1 MIRILIAQLG
11 SFWLTYLLLFAYGAA
26 CAVATFIENDYGTES
41 AKVVVYSSNWFA
53 VLHAFLLI
61 NLLLILYRF
70 SLAKRKR
77 YSTLLLH
84 ASFVM
89 ILLGAAMTRYIGFEG
104 MLHIREGESNSVMQS
119 SEKFLLVRALK
130 GDVNKEFSAVYYDFP
145 LQVSYLYSKD
155 FNYDLDIG
163 GETINFSY
171 GGFEHSSNPKDNQS
185 RLLINLSYKGNSQ
198 TIAVRDGQFKRFLFG
213 DIRFMVG
220 WGTRDI
226 ELPFAIKLEDFELE
240 RYPGSHA
247 PSSYSSHVVVV
258 DDQKGIT
265 MPYHIYMN
273 HTLDYGGYRFFQ
285 TSYDPDELGTH
296 LSVNNDPG
304 KIPTYIGYAM
314 LIIAFIWIL
323 LDPKGRFKRL
333 SSFVKRQN
341 PAVACAFLLLCF
353 APVALHAESVPQKGP
368 EAIVI
373 EDELLQDMRAQAS
386 TLTKAIVFGVRTR
399 TKEHANHFARLLV
412 QDFGGR
418 IKPMDTLASDFIHK
432 ITKRDRFLDMDN
444 IQLLLGM
451 LAYPEEWK
459 GVKMI
464 YIGTP
469 ALKQILGLN
478 PSEKYAS
485 FYDMYQD
492 GYYKLFNLV
501 AEVNLKKPAER
512 GTLDKDILA
521 VNERFEAMFAILSAE
536 ILRILPVSPDK
547 MNANVAGDPTLLSK
561 WYSPVELGLFSEEE
575 RNKILHI
582 VRDYFRAL
590 DDLVAGGSASAADSA
605 LQPLFDYQNEH
616 GAALLPSSAKI
627 SAEILLNRSNPF
639 QMLCYL
645 YLLFGLLMFA
655 MCFVRILRNTK
666 GSRTIDRILLG
677 CIVLVLVCNTA
688 ALLLRWYVGG
698 HAPWSNAY
706 ESMIYIAWAT
716 AICGV
721 LLLRGFLLAFSTA
734 SVMAGI
740 VLFVAHLGFMDPQI
754 GNLVPVLK
762 SYWLNIHVSII
773 TASYGF
779 LALSF
784 LLGAVILLLFLL
796 RSPKRA
802 QLDDSIQTLS
812 AVNELSLIVGLGMLT
827 VGTFLGGIWANES
840 WGRYWGWDSK
850 ETWSLI
856 SIVTYT
862 LILHARFVRGGDSPY
877 ILASLSVVGFY
888 SILMTYFGVN
898 FYLSGLHSYAAGD
911 PVPIPAFLYY
921 LVGGTIALIVCA
933 GFKSDLKSGI
943 S

>member
-11 SFWLTYLLLFAYGAA
+11 SFWLTYLLLFAYGTA

-41 AKVVVYSSNWFA
+41 AQVIIYSSNWFA
-53 VLHAFLLI
+53 ALHAFLLI

-77 YSTLLLH
+77 YSVLLLH
-84 ASFVM
+84 ASFVV
-89 ILLGAAMTRYIGFEG
+89 ILLGAALTRYIGFEG

-155 FNYDLDIG
+155 FTYDLDIG
-163 GETINFSY
+163 DETITFSY

-185 RLLINLSYKGNSQ
+185 RLLINIGYKGNQQ

-220 WGTRDI
+220 WGKRDI

-247 PSSYSSHVVVV
+247 PSSYSSHVVVI

-285 TSYDPDELGTH
+285 ESYDPDELGTR

-304 KIPTYIGYAM
+304 KIPTYIGYTM

-323 LDPKGRFKRL
+323 FDPKGRFKKL
-333 SSFVKRQN
+333 SNFVKRQN
-341 PAVACAFLLLCF
+341 MTTCF
-353 APVALHAESVPQKGP
+353 AALILCSFIPSTLRAETIAESHENMP
-368 EAIVI
+368 EAA
-373 EDELLQDMRAQAS
+373 LLENMRAQAS

-418 IKPMDTLASDFIHK
+418 IKPIDTLASDFIHK
-432 ITKRDRFLDMDN
+432 ITKRDKFLEMNN

-464 YIGTP
+464 YINTP

-478 PSEKYAS
+478 PNEKYAS

-536 ILRILPVSPDK
+536 ILRILPLPPTQSHV
-547 MNANVAGDPTLLSK
+547 ANDPTLLSK
-561 WYSPVELGLFSEEE
+561 WYSPVELALFNENE
-575 RNKILHI
+575 RTKILHMI
-582 VRDYFRAL
+582 RNYFQAL
-590 DDLVAGGSASAADSA
+590 DNLVAGGSEDEANAA
-605 LQPLFDYQNEH
+605 LQPLLDYQAEY

-639 QMLCYL
+639 QILCYL
-645 YLLFGLLMFA
+645 YLLFGLLMF
-655 MCFVRILRNTK
+655 MICFVRILRNTK
-666 GSRTIDRILLG
+666 GNDTIDKILAA
-677 CIVLVLVCNTA
+677 CIVLVLVLNTA
-688 ALLLRWYVGG
+688 ALGIRWYVGG

-716 AICGV
+716 AVCGV
-721 LLLRGFLLAFSTA
+721 LLLRKFLLAFATA

-740 VLFVAHLGFMDPQI
+740 VLFVAHLGDMDPQI

-802 QLDDSIQTLS
+802 QLDSSIQTLS

-856 SIVTYT
+856 SIVVYT
-862 LILHARFVRGGDSPY
+862 LILHARFVRGGDNPY

-888 SILMTYFGVN
+888 AILMTYFGVN

-911 PVPIPAFLYY
+911 PVPIPTFLYY

-933 GFKSDLKSGI
+933 GFKSNLKNGI
-943 S
+943 T

>member
-1 MIRILIAQLG
+1 
-11 SFWLTYLLLFAYGAA
+11 
-26 CAVATFIENDYGTES
+26 
-41 AKVVVYSSNWFA
+41 
-53 VLHAFLLI
+53 
-61 NLLLILYRF
+61 
-70 SLAKRKR
+70 
-77 YSTLLLH
+77 
-84 ASFVM
+84 
-89 ILLGAAMTRYIGFEG
+89 
-104 MLHIREGESNSVMQS
+104 
-119 SEKFLLVRALK
+119 
-130 GDVNKEFSAVYYDFP
+130 
-145 LQVSYLYSKD
+145 
-155 FNYDLDIG
+155 
-163 GETINFSY
+163 
-171 GGFEHSSNPKDNQS
+171 
-185 RLLINLSYKGNSQ
+185 
-198 TIAVRDGQFKRFLFG
+198 
-213 DIRFMVG
+213 
-220 WGTRDI
+220 
-226 ELPFAIKLEDFELE
+226 
-240 RYPGSHA
+240 
-247 PSSYSSHVVVV
+247 
-258 DDQKGIT
+258 
-265 MPYHIYMN
+265 HIYMN

-605 LQPLFDYQNEH
+605 LQPLFDYQNEY

-784 LLGAVILLLFLL
+784 LLGAVIL
-796 RSPKRA
+796 
-802 QLDDSIQTLS
+802 
-812 AVNELSLIVGLGMLT
+812 
-827 VGTFLGGIWANES
+827 
-840 WGRYWGWDSK
+840 
-850 ETWSLI
+850 
-856 SIVTYT
+856 
-862 LILHARFVRGGDSPY
+862 
-877 ILASLSVVGFY
+877 
-888 SILMTYFGVN
+888 
-898 FYLSGLHSYAAGD
+898 
-911 PVPIPAFLYY
+911 
-921 LVGGTIALIVCA
+921 
-933 GFKSDLKSGI
+933 
-943 S
+943 

>member
-1 MIRILIAQLG
+1 
-11 SFWLTYLLLFAYGAA
+11 
-26 CAVATFIENDYGTES
+26 
-41 AKVVVYSSNWFA
+41 
-53 VLHAFLLI
+53 
-61 NLLLILYRF
+61 
-70 SLAKRKR
+70 
-77 YSTLLLH
+77 
-84 ASFVM
+84 M

-353 APVALHAESVPQKGP
+353 APVALHAESVPQQGP

-373 EDELLQDMRAQAS
+373 EDELLQDMRTQAS

-399 TKEHANHFARLLV
+399 TKEHANRFARLLV

-432 ITKRDRFLDMDN
+432 IT
-444 IQLLLGM
+444 Q
-451 LAYPEEWK
+451 YP
-459 GVKMI
+459 
-464 YIGTP
+464 TP
-469 ALKQILGLN
+469 TWNARLPRRMERREDDLYRHARSQTNLGL
-478 PSEKYAS
+478 E
-485 FYDMYQD
+485 
-492 GYYKLFNLV
+492 
-501 AEVNLKKPAER
+501 
-512 GTLDKDILA
+512 
-521 VNERFEAMFAILSAE
+521 
-536 ILRILPVSPDK
+536 
-547 MNANVAGDPTLLSK
+547 SK
-561 WYSPVELGLFSEEE
+561 
-575 RNKILHI
+575 RKI
-582 VRDYFRAL
+582 
-590 DDLVAGGSASAADSA
+590 
-605 LQPLFDYQNEH
+605 
-616 GAALLPSSAKI
+616 
-627 SAEILLNRSNPF
+627 
-639 QMLCYL
+639 C
-645 YLLFGLLMFA
+645 
-655 MCFVRILRNTK
+655 
-666 GSRTIDRILLG
+666 
-677 CIVLVLVCNTA
+677 LVLRHVPRW
-688 ALLLRWYVGG
+688 LL
-698 HAPWSNAY
+698 
-706 ESMIYIAWAT
+706 
-716 AICGV
+716 
-721 LLLRGFLLAFSTA
+721 
-734 SVMAGI
+734 
-740 VLFVAHLGFMDPQI
+740 
-754 GNLVPVLK
+754 
-762 SYWLNIHVSII
+762 
-773 TASYGF
+773 
-779 LALSF
+779 
-784 LLGAVILLLFLL
+784 
-796 RSPKRA
+796 
-802 QLDDSIQTLS
+802 
-812 AVNELSLIVGLGMLT
+812 
-827 VGTFLGGIWANES
+827 
-840 WGRYWGWDSK
+840 
-850 ETWSLI
+850 
-856 SIVTYT
+856 
-862 LILHARFVRGGDSPY
+862 
-877 ILASLSVVGFY
+877 
-888 SILMTYFGVN
+888 
-898 FYLSGLHSYAAGD
+898 
-911 PVPIPAFLYY
+911 
-921 LVGGTIALIVCA
+921 
-933 GFKSDLKSGI
+933 
-943 S
+943 